1 MAEKTFHNIISD
13 ALCNFQKKTCR
24 ELIADAQKV
33 YKALN
38 ANPCLYRAGRKP
50 SVEDEQ
56 KAREILRNI
65 GNNQYKNAL
74 YQIFTHLSEKQDLS
88 REEYLMFNSLL
99 YLWNMTY

>member
-38 ANPCLYRAGRKP
+38 ANQC
-50 SVEDEQ
+50 S
-56 KAREILRNI
+56 
-65 GNNQYKNAL
+65 
-74 YQIFTHLSEKQDLS
+74 
-88 REEYLMFNSLL
+88 
-99 YLWNMTY
+99 